1 MFYRN
6 SLLQFNYT
14 DPHPNFN
21 RSSVKGIVAR
31 LFKIRDK
38 RFATA
43 LEVAAGGK
51 VGFYCCK
58 SIILYDCF
66 IMRGLTCFLCLQLFQ
81 IVVDKSETGRLLIER
96 GKLNRRVTIIPLDKI
111 EVRGVNANQMKEAQR
126 LVGNRNV
133 FLAKDLVEY
142 DPELEPAMNSVFGT
156 TLV

>member
-1 MFYRN
+1 MR
-6 SLLQFNYT
+6 LLSKLQLVEKWVFIV
-14 DPHPNFN
+14 
-21 RSSVKGIVAR
+21 VKA
-31 LFKIRDK
+31 
-38 RFATA
+38 
-43 LEVAAGGK
+43 
-51 VGFYCCK
+51 
-58 SIILYDCF
+58 LYDCF
-66 IMRGLTCFLCLQLFQ
+66 IMRGLICFVCLQLFQ